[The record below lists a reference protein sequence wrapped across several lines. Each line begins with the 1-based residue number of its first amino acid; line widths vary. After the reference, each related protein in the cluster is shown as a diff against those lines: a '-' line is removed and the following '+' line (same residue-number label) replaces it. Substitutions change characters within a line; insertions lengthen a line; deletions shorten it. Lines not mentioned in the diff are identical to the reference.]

1 MPSHFEAIGVKIN
14 SMEEMEELFSKC
26 LEHVQKLIPNT
37 VSIISGIWETAQSFG
52 DSWTLIMRLD

>member
-26 LEHVQKLIPNT
+26 LEHGTEINT
-37 VSIISGIWETAQSFG
+37 EYGKYYFWDMGNGF
-52 DSWTLIMRLD
+52 